1 MMKLLAAASCVAL
14 LAATGA
20 KAQSPLGYDCRV
32 PQIPGLVGA
41 IVGLA
46 QTQQRAACQQAAE
59 QAQLRAAWE
68 QQHQRDVAAAQQA
81 AQQAAW
87 AEQQR
92 QAEARRQADIK
103 QAEAQ
108 ERARQVAQKAAED
121 APDNA
126 CRSPDTARAMMK
138 SLNDACQ
145 CRLKSPQKCRLRIP
159 HFVAWS
165 VCVDVYSACLF
176 MWDVSPVQS
185 PLEGQRPVAAPPC
198 HEAPARHRG
207 AAPWR
212 CPTLR

>member
-1 MMKLLAAASCVAL
+1 MIKLLAAASCVAL

-138 SLNDACQ
+138 SLNDAHVIRHGESVIDMEHVTTVRTPSGDGMACHVTLVFTNEG
-145 CRLKSPQKCRLRIP
+145 RVKGTFSFQKNIVGDP
-159 HFVAWS
+159 IFEWKT
-165 VCVDVYSACLF
+165 DY
-176 MWDVSPVQS
+176 
-185 PLEGQRPVAAPPC
+185 
-198 HEAPARHRG
+198 
-207 AAPWR
+207 
-212 CPTLR
+212 